1 MLSCELFKEEL
12 AKRNLTK
19 KQAMKELS
27 ICENTFYD
35 FLNGKNVRMSVIDKI
50 CTKWRLQPKDII
62 TYVKEEDCPEEQ
74 SSEN

>member
-50 CTKWRLQPKDII
+50 CTKWHLQPKDVI
-62 TYVKEEDCPEEQ
+62 TYVPNESGSTEQ
-74 SSEN
+74 QK

>member
-50 CTKWRLQPKDII
+50 CTKWHLQPKDII
-62 TYVKEEDCPEEQ
+62 TYVKKEDYPEEQ